1 MHPLLRGP
9 LSLVLGTRNPRFVI
23 LPLELGLGTLKA
35 RFVVWHLELGVR
47 DSQSTLCC
55 VAP

>member
-9 LSLVLGTRNPRFVI
+9 LSLVLGTRNPRFVL
-23 LPLELGLGTLKA
+23 LPLELGLGTLKS
-35 RFVVWHLELGVR
+35 RFVVWHLALGVR

>member
-9 LSLVLGTRNPRFVI
+9 LSLVLGTVNPRFVI
-23 LPLELGLGTLKA
+23 LPLELGLGTLKS
-35 RFVVWHLELGVR
+35 RFVVWHLQLGVR
-47 DSQSTLCC
+47 DSQSTLCS